1 MVSSR
6 EPLIYITAIYCN
18 DSFARSQVMPVTG
31 LISSSFCECCVCERA
46 ILFHILIVHLPL
58 LQGFLRRGSQH
69 PRTTCRTLEHCW
81 FWCDPILSLQAKA
94 KPKAKSSAKTMKT
107 NKWSPAASC
116 CDRLNLACVFLHWWL
131 GRWFVIVCS
140 FSFEICATEW
150 RGHAVCAWK
159 WMPADF
165 VCSTCLMLFITSHVL
180 WSNAVACIS
189 FSWLLTCWSDCALIT
204 APFLT

>member
-1 MVSSR
+1 M
-6 EPLIYITAIYCN
+6 
-18 DSFARSQVMPVTG
+18 
-31 LISSSFCECCVCERA
+31 
-46 ILFHILIVHLPL
+46 
-58 LQGFLRRGSQH
+58 RRGSQH
-69 PRTTCRTLEHCW
+69 LRTTCRTLEHVDFDVIPSFRFRRRPNPRQSPVPRPW
-81 FWCDPILSLQAKA
+81 RPTSDPLQ
-94 KPKAKSSAKTMKT
+94 
-107 NKWSPAASC
+107 
-116 CDRLNLACVFLHWWL
+116 LLVACVFLHWWL

-204 APFLT
+204 APFLTERVDNNWIPWDRGQHRHTQLWQVKAMVKTSFHHSHYEAQAVVLETSSIKKL

>member
-31 LISSSFCECCVCERA
+31 LISSSFCECVCVCESNLVSYLDSASYAASRFCA
-46 ILFHILIVHLPL
+46 QGITASSND
-58 LQGFLRRGSQH
+58 LQNI
-69 PRTTCRTLEHCW
+69 RTCW